1 MSSDVFIVQPS
12 EDEYLGLS
20 NSNMEADFLVPNE
33 LRLNN
38 DYWSDSVENLY
49 RDAHPIDDKDQKEG
63 VLLLDAVNPRV
74 TTWGNTRDRAE
85 KVKRKFPRFHCI
97 VLSGTGGMQL
107 SLAGEDKWIEKDELS
122 TFVHD
127 ALAESQ
133 LDRQGRGS
141 RRQGRWRGRG
151 GKAGGRAGGG
161 ETGNPT
167 WPRDTSE
174 LRVGVNDT
182 WNAFQCANK
191 GRSVSTAEWKAARAK
206 LLARHNGG
214 RGAAEEAA
222 AEVESDLEEAA
233 AEKIAELAEQ
243 IAEKDTLRIKFT
255 VGDSFAPGT
264 VVGVTPGEVLVD
276 AQDEEFQV
284 GNNN

>member
-1 MSSDVFIVQPS
+1 MEPS
-12 EDEYLGLS
+12 
-20 NSNMEADFLVPNE
+20 FLVPNE

-97 VLSGTGGMQL
+97 VLSGTGHMQL
-107 SLAGEDKWIEKDELS
+107 SLAGEKKWIKEDELS

-161 ETGNPT
+161 ETGIPT

-206 LLARHNGG
+206 LLAEQNGGGG
-214 RGAAEEAA
+214 RGAA
-222 AEVESDLEEAA
+222 EEAA
-233 AEKIAELAEQ
+233 AEKIAELAEK

-284 GNNN
+284 GNSN

>member
-1 MSSDVFIVQPS
+1 MTKT
-12 EDEYLGLS
+12 
-20 NSNMEADFLVPNE
+20 EALTRFGV
-33 LRLNN
+33 
-38 DYWSDSVENLY
+38 
-49 RDAHPIDDKDQKEG
+49 HEG
-63 VLLLDAVNPRV
+63 
-74 TTWGNTRDRAE
+74 E
-85 KVKRKFPRFHCI
+85 
-97 VLSGTGGMQL
+97 
-107 SLAGEDKWIEKDELS
+107 LAGLQFFSKTSARNFQMKLY
-122 TFVHD
+122 
-127 ALAESQ
+127 LESQ
-133 LDRQGRGS
+133 LAGLMTARGND
-141 RRQGRWRGRG
+141 G
-151 GKAGGRAGGG
+151 GGRRSHDSGIASGGASGGVGG
-161 ETGNPT
+161 ETRICGE
-167 WPRDTSE
+167 PRPGDASK
-174 LRVGVNDT
+174 LRVAGNDT
-182 WNAFQCANK
+182 CNSFQCANK

-206 LLARHNGG
+206 LLARHNGV